1 MPIRKELKRYDLQL
15 VREKLSP
22 FFTKS
27 RVILAYLFGSQVKGE
42 IGPMSDIDI
51 AVLWNKDEKEKLKK
65 SLLLQSRIKERLRA
79 EYIEVGSLN
88 DQTLSFCYNVIK
100 DGICIFG
107 NEKDRVEYET
117 SILNEYLDFSYL
129 AEEYNRA
136 FSQAI
141 RKEK

>member
-1 MPIRKELKRYDLQL
+1 MPTKKELKRYDAQSI
-15 VREKLSP
+15 REKLSP
-22 FFTKS
+22 LFTKS
-27 RVILAYLFGSQVKGE
+27 RVILAYLFGSQAKGK

-65 SLLLQSRIKERLRA
+65 SLLLQSRIKERLQA

-88 DQTLSFCYNVIK
+88 NQALSFCYTVIK

-107 NEKDRVEYET
+107 KEKNRVEYET
-117 SILNEYLDFSYL
+117 FILNEYLDFSYL

-136 FSQAI
+136 FTQAM

>member
-1 MPIRKELKRYDLQL
+1 MSVRKKLKRYDWQFL
-15 VREKLSP
+15 REKFSP
-22 FFTKS
+22 LFKKS
-27 RVILAYLFGSQVKGE
+27 GIILAYLFGSQAKGE

-51 AVLWNKDEKEKLKK
+51 AVLWNKEEKDKLKK
-65 SLLLQSRIKERLRA
+65 SLLLQSRMKERLRT

>member
-1 MPIRKELKRYDLQL
+1 MPVKKELRKYDLQVL
-15 VREKLSP
+15 REKLSP
-22 FFTKS
+22 LFTKS
-27 RVILAYLFGSQVKGE
+27 GVILAYLFGSQAKGE

-51 AVLWNKDEKEKLKK
+51 AVLWNKEEKEKLKK
-65 SLLLQSRIKERLRA
+65 SLLLQSRIKERLRT

-88 DQTLSFCYNVIK
+88 DQALSFCYNVIK

-107 NEKDRVEYET
+107 KEKDRVEYET

-136 FSQAI
+136 FTQAM

>member
-1 MPIRKELKRYDLQL
+1 MPAKKELKKYDSQFL
-15 VREKLSP
+15 REKLCP

-27 RVILAYLFGSQVKGE
+27 GVILAYLFGSQVKGE

-65 SLLLQSRIKERLRA
+65 SLFLQSQIKERLRA
-79 EYIEVGSLN
+79 ESIEVGSLN
-88 DQTLSFCYNVIK
+88 GQALSFCYHVIK

-107 NEKDRVEYET
+107 KEKDRVEYET
-117 SILNEYLDFSYL
+117 FILNEYLDFSYL
-129 AEEYNRA
+129 AEQYNRA
-136 FSQAI
+136 FTQAI

>member
-1 MPIRKELKRYDLQL
+1 MPVKKELKRYDSQFL
-15 VREKLSP
+15 RKKLSP
-22 FFTKS
+22 LFTKS
-27 RVILAYLFGSQVKGE
+27 RIILAYLFGSQAKGE

-65 SLLLQSRIKERLRA
+65 SLLLQSQIKERLQA
-79 EYIEVGSLN
+79 ENIEAGSLN
-88 DQTLSFCYNVIK
+88 DQALSFCYNVIK

-107 NEKDRVEYET
+107 KEKDRVEYET

-136 FSQAI
+136 FTEAI
-141 RKEK
+141 GKEK

>member
-1 MPIRKELKRYDLQL
+1 MPVKKELRKYDLQVL
-15 VREKLSP
+15 REKLSP
-22 FFTKS
+22 LFTKS
-27 RVILAYLFGSQVKGE
+27 GVILAYLFGSQAKGE

-51 AVLWNKDEKEKLKK
+51 AVLWNKEEKEKLKK
-65 SLLLQSRIKERLRA
+65 SLLLQSRIKERLRT
-79 EYIEVGSLN
+79 ECIEVGSLN
-88 DQTLSFCYNVIK
+88 DQALSFCYNVIK

-107 NEKDRVEYET
+107 KEKDRVEYET

-136 FSQAI
+136 FTQAM

>member
-1 MPIRKELKRYDLQL
+1 MPVKKELKRYDWQFL
-15 VREKLSP
+15 REKLSP
-22 FFTKS
+22 LFTKS
-27 RVILAYLFGSQVKGE
+27 RVILAYLFGSQAKGE

-79 EYIEVGSLN
+79 ECIEVGPLN
-88 DQTLSFCYNVIK
+88 DQALSFCYQVIK

-107 NEKDRVEYET
+107 KEKDRVEYET
-117 SILNEYLDFSYL
+117 FILNEYLDFSYL

-136 FSQAI
+136 FTEAI
-141 RKEK
+141 GKEK